1 MDCTLF
7 GARADGLSKILTK
20 GTKVAIDG
28 KLRWSQWER
37 DGQKRS
43 KVEIIVDSLDF
54 MSQRNSANYA
64 AEPVAT
70 PAVAPVMPSEPASQE
85 VAAPVSVT
93 ETIGAGTPEAAP
105 IPAAPV
111 PEAGISESTEPYGD
125 DIPF

>member
-1 MDCTLF
+1 
-7 GARADGLSKILTK
+7 
-20 GTKVAIDG
+20 
-28 KLRWSQWER
+28 
-37 DGQKRS
+37 
-43 KVEIIVDSLDF
+43 

-64 AEPVAT
+64 AEPVAA
-70 PAVAPVMPSEPASQE
+70 PAVAPSMPTEPASQE